1 MQKDDYVEAE
11 AAYRQALRI
20 GPDNNKMCNLG
31 ICLMKQGRIPEAKET
46 LKQVRPAVVDS
57 IRGAD
62 SHLKAFERAQEMLR
76 DLEAKLLGH
85 AGQDRFDQNWLFEA
99 FGGSA
104 LIWQPQPCVDYL
116 MLPPPR
122 DQFADENVNN
132 SLNPKAEL
140 TSSNALNIDAPPFF
154 SSKLTKDLSA
164 VHHQLH
170 DPLGNLKRTRSWH
183 SLEKAPQ
190 PKVAAP
196 ATAEREFSHRSST
209 SVEEE
214 GDTWP
219 ELPDHN
225 AFNEAIVAAVL
236 APVLADDEG
245 DANSTNSSSKSPAL
259 CERKMGKRL
268 RIFEDNNSGNQ
279 LIADAVDVR
288 SGEDEGDE
296 LLLLRLILF
305 A

>member
-1 MQKDDYVEAE
+1 M
-11 AAYRQALRI
+11 
-20 GPDNNKMCNLG
+20 
-31 ICLMKQGRIPEAKET
+31 
-46 LKQVRPAVVDS
+46 VDS

-85 AGQDRFDQNWLFEA
+85 AGQDRFDQKWLFEA

-104 LIWQPQPCVDYL
+104 LIWQPQPCVDHL
-116 MLPPPR
+116 MLPPLR
-122 DQFADENVNN
+122 DQFADENVN
-132 SLNPKAEL
+132 SLNRVSSN
-140 TSSNALNIDAPPFF
+140 TSSNALNIDAPPFL

-170 DPLGNLKRTRSWH
+170 DPLGNLKRTRSWQ

-190 PKVAAP
+190 PKFATA
-196 ATAEREFSHRSST
+196 ATAEREFSSRSST
-209 SVEEE
+209 SIEEE

-236 APVLADDEG
+236 APLLADEEG
-245 DANSTNSSSKSPAL
+245 DDANSTNSSSKSPGL

-268 RIFEDNNSGNQ
+268 RIFED
-279 LIADAVDVR
+279 IT
-288 SGEDEGDE
+288 
-296 LLLLRLILF
+296 LRQSTNC
-305 A
+305 